1 MRSDQDPRPAHA
13 ALRPAY
19 GRIVASA
26 ARPCTIVRTL
36 HARRA
41 ARASFVEPAFR
52 SRSGCAGPPAATA
65 SDLVPIGTPPRSGPQ
80 PSRAVRCGSPNR
92 TAPVRATSLSMA
104 AAPDFAP
111 QLGYWSTPLRTS
123 SRDSSRTGTEP
134 TFQISDA

>member
-1 MRSDQDPRPAHA
+1 MRSNQDPRPAHA
-13 ALRPAY
+13 SLQPAY
-19 GRIVASA
+19 DRIVAAA

-36 HARRA
+36 HSWRA

-52 SRSGCAGPPAATA
+52 SRSGCAGPG
-65 SDLVPIGTPPRSGPQ
+65 DLAVDV
-80 PSRAVRCGSPNR
+80 SR
-92 TAPVRATSLSMA
+92 
-104 AAPDFAP
+104 PDFAP